1 MCGLLVSARIA
12 PTLGRMSMRE
22 IEQVLAELFVGET
35 QAQVT
40 SRLVDGGMVAVQ
52 QPKVSAWLRGR
63 RPSLEQLAEIERIYG
78 QPRGWILWRAGF
90 IDAEA
95 LASLD
100 YDGPLDEPASPADI
114 DEVAQ
119 LRAEVDGLR
128 ADLRDLRDAVAT
140 RKARRRPPESTE

>member
-1 MCGLLVSARIA
+1 MKEISDV
-12 PTLGRMSMRE
+12 LG
-22 IEQVLAELFVGET
+22 ELFAGET

-40 SRLVDGGMVAVQ
+40 SRLVSMGMMGVQ

-90 IDAEA
+90 IDAA
-95 LASLD
+95 TLAALD
-100 YDGPLDEPASPADI
+100 YDGELDDLAPPADV

-128 ADLRDLRDAVAT
+128 ADIRELRDAVAT
-140 RKARRRPPESTE
+140 RKARRRPPESSE